1 MRTNYS
7 AGETVKDE
15 VLGTNADLSG
25 NIHTMQMMYPSARS
39 SQDLVP
45 ILRGSYVELTVG
57 QPYGACNRVPYFP
70 QLLSADRYG
79 FLEPW

>member
-57 QPYGACNRVPYFP
+57 QTLWRL
-70 QLLSADRYG
+70 Q
-79 FLEPW
+79 